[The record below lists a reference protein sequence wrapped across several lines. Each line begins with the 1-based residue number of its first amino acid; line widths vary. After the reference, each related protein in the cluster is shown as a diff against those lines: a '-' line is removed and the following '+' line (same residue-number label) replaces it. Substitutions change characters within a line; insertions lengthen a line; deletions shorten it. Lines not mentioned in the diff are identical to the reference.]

1 MKKNEVGGACGTYG
15 RQEKSCRVSVG
26 RPEEKSP
33 LRRPLRG
40 WEYNIT
46 INLLEVDGEAWTG
59 LIWLRI
65 GTRGERGL
73 VYTVMKTF
81 TFRTE
86 NI

>member
-1 MKKNEVGGACGTYG
+1 VGHVGD
-15 RQEKSCRVSVG
+15 RRSSCRVLVE

-33 LRRPLRG
+33 LGRPLHR

-59 LIWLRI
+59 LIWLRT
-65 GTRGERGL
+65 GTCGERGL
-73 VYTVMKTF
+73 VYTIMKTV
-81 TFRTE
+81 TIRME